1 MIPFGEWLPDLADQ
15 NNPGSTEAK
24 NVTPSIDGFRQ
35 LPSLNVATNAVNLY
49 VRGAIAAQAKD
60 ANIYNY
66 CGTGSKL
73 YELVGQ
79 TWTDRTAGSGTESV
93 AADDFWEFSKWGEKV
108 IAVCGVGDVPQIITM
123 GGVAFA
129 DLGGTPPQS
138 RHVGI
143 VRDFVVMGNIKEGGT
158 VYPNRVRWSGIND
171 ETNWV
176 TSKKL
181 QSDYQDLFGE
191 GGWVQ
196 KVIGGE
202 HGVIVREH
210 AIHRMDY
217 IGPPLIFMFD
227 QTLTGVGT
235 PAANSVVKFGDDIYL
250 LTQTGFEVVKDGRV
264 RRDIGANRINNWFF
278 SEFDSTV
285 ASRVI
290 GSLDRIN
297 RRIFWIFPGTGNA
310 SGLPNNGVIYDI
322 DSDRWARFED
332 ELEWIYDAM
341 GEGTTLE
348 GLDAIS
354 GSIDALGESLDSRRW
369 IGGAIAINA
378 FDDTHKSGEFA
389 GTAMASVLETT
400 EQQLIVNKRVHVSRV
415 RPEIEGAGTLTLQAG
430 TRESQDNS
438 VTWDTTATIARDNG
452 YPMRSEARYHRFRAN
467 ISGGFTRAQGIE
479 VVESSDAGEY

>member
-1 MIPFGEWLPDLADQ
+1 MIPFAEWLPDLADQ
-15 NNPGSTEAK
+15 DNPGSTEAK

-35 LPSLNVATNAVNLY
+35 LPSVLVATNAVNLY
-49 VRGAIAAQAKD
+49 ARGAIAAQAND
-60 ANIYNY
+60 ANVYNY
-66 CGTGSKL
+66 SGTGSKL
-73 YELVGQ
+73 YELLGQ
-79 TWTDRTAGSGTESV
+79 TWTDRSLASGTYTV
-93 AADDFWEFSKWGEKV
+93 GADDSWEFVKWGEKI
-108 IAVCGVGDVPQIITM
+108 IAVCGVGDVAQIITM
-123 GGVAFA
+123 GAVAFA
-129 DLGGTPPQS
+129 NLAGTPPKA
-138 RHVGI
+138 RHIGI
-143 VRDFVVMGNIKEGGT
+143 VRDFVVMANQDEGGT

-181 QSDYQDLFGE
+181 QSDHQDLFGE
-191 GGWVQ
+191 GGWNQ
-196 KVIGGE
+196 KVVGGE
-202 HGVIVREH
+202 YGVIVREH

-235 PAANSVVKFGDDIYL
+235 PAPNSVVKFGDDIYFL
-250 LTQTGFEVVKDGRV
+250 SQKGFEFVSQGRV

-278 SEFDSTV
+278 SELDV
-285 ASRVI
+285 ASVLRVV

-297 RRIFWIFPGTGNA
+297 RRVFWIFPGTGNA

-332 ELEWIYDAM
+332 ELEWIYDAL

-354 GSIDALGESLDSRRW
+354 ASIDALGESLDSRRW

-378 FDDTHKSGEFA
+378 FDDTHKSGEFS
-389 GTAMASVLETT
+389 GTAMPAILETT
-400 EQQLIVNKRVHVSRV
+400 EQQLVVNKRVHVSRV

-430 TRESQDNS
+430 TRESQDNPVVFGS
-438 VTWDTTATIARDNG
+438 TATIARDNG
-452 YPMRSEARYHRFRAN
+452 YPMRAQARYHRFRAN
-467 ISGGFTRAQGIE
+467 ISGGFTRAQGIN
-479 VVESSDAGEY
+479 VVEASEVGEY